1 MVIAIGALR
10 NGEDG
15 RSLDALCHGKAAEEV
30 PPAFQILDEGFRR
43 REDLVHEAFLA
54 ADVGFQRVVQIPA
67 QVFFRRVLVPAFDE
81 GTEQVIV
88 VRIDDGVPAR
98 AHGLGG
104 RKFRTRLD
112 LENRIGDDFAV
123 VDFFVEVA
131 PQGVDLMFPEVA
143 DEGKDAGDVAVECG
157 IAHGRFRF
165 IGIARERAAP
175 DRRKAGD
182 DARTPVARLD
192 VFQVEGRHFDV
203 MVLSRREI
211 VDRSRVELLYRGIH
225 DFLDGQDRI
234 IGAQGFCHRA
244 GQAPGKIRIVFA
256 RDIEQQH
263 ILRPQQMDVESCR
276 HGGVDAAGEAD
287 RHLMDAEL
295 LQKFRCPVADGVVDL
310 FDLAGK
316 AVRLTIRFDLSR
328 IRVVAERQQ
337 RFLKARRIGEAAPV
351 AVIDAAAAVEGK
363 DVLAVILDAH
373 AVAVEQGQA
382 AVPCLGRKN
391 IVALAVLL
399 QRKGRTGDVAQDV
412 GPVLA
417 EHLRDIVEIIL
428 RPAVFADEDAEL
440 YGFAAHRHG
449 DRFNEVRDRRAM
461 AQLRHEFRQAV
472 EIAVIVELPVVR
484 KRGLADVR
492 IGQAAPQQLA
502 VLGDEAGIVAA
513 QPAVLVHLVPVET
526 DIAEDDTDAVRGGN
540 DFFPVGFTVFQIGA
554 LLPQIAQKISGNHH
568 FRQQQ
573 DVHAGFFCFPDK
585 GPGVTGIGL
594 RVSGND
600 PGLSKCK
607 FQLQLI
613 VTPVPGICMTETVFI
628 KMLYKTILYQ
638 MGAGYERF
646 VPVLLHAKGPCHY
659 GWSLSGCAFSACC
672 GFFPAGCNPPAW
684 TAACESQFGVL

>member
-1 MVIAIGALR
+1 
-10 NGEDG
+10 
-15 RSLDALCHGKAAEEV
+15 
-30 PPAFQILDEGFRR
+30 
-43 REDLVHEAFLA
+43 
-54 ADVGFQRVVQIPA
+54 
-67 QVFFRRVLVPAFDE
+67 
-81 GTEQVIV
+81 
-88 VRIDDGVPAR
+88 
-98 AHGLGG
+98 
-104 RKFRTRLD
+104 
-112 LENRIGDDFAV
+112 
-123 VDFFVEVA
+123 
-131 PQGVDLMFPEVA
+131 
-143 DEGKDAGDVAVECG
+143 
-157 IAHGRFRF
+157 
-165 IGIARERAAP
+165 
-175 DRRKAGD
+175 
-182 DARTPVARLD
+182 
-192 VFQVEGRHFDV
+192 
-203 MVLSRREI
+203 MVLSGREI
-211 VDRSRVELLYRGIH
+211 VDRGRVELLYRGVH

-234 IGAQGFCHRA
+234 IGAQGLRHRA
-244 GQAPGKIRIVFA
+244 GQAPGKIRIVLA
-256 RDIEQQH
+256 RDVEQQH
-263 ILRPQQMDVESCR
+263 VLRPQQMDIEGSR

-328 IRVVAERQQ
+328 IRVITERQQ
-337 RFLKARRIGEAAPV
+337 RLLKARRIGEAAPV

-382 AVPCLGRKN
+382 AVPGLGRKD

-399 QRKGRTGDVAQDV
+399 QRKGRAGDVAQDV

-449 DRFNEVRDRRAM
+449 DRFDEVRDRRAV

-472 EIAVIVELPVVR
+472 EIAVIVELPVIR

-526 DIAEDDTDAVRGGN
+526 DIAEDDTNAVRGGN
-540 DFFPVGFTVFQIGA
+540 DLFPVGFTVFQIGA
-554 LLPQIAQKISGNHH
+554 LLPQITQKISGNHH

-573 DVHAGFFCFPDK
+573 DVHAGFSGFLDK
-585 GPGVTGIGL
+585 SPGVTGIGL

-659 GWSLSGCAFSACC
+659 GWSPSGCAFPACC